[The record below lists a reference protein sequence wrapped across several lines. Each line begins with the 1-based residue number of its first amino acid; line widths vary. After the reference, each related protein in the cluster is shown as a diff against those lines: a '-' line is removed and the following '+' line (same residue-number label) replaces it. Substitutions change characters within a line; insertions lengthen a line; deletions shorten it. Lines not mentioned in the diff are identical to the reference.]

1 MRNLVWIALA
11 SFRETVRDKILYTLL
26 FFIFLM
32 FGFSMLLGSWS
43 IFAYEKVIK
52 DFSLGAMSIGALLMA
67 IFIGVGLIQKELQR
81 KTVYALLAKPV
92 ARWQFLVGKYLG
104 LVMVLCV
111 NLLAMMAGLYLILLL
126 AGAHLDPRL
135 WWTALG
141 AFWEMAVITA
151 AALLFSSFSTPIVSS
166 LFTLG
171 IYIAG
176 HLSGDLVGY
185 MSTMARNAARIPGA
199 SLAPEWLTPVIR
211 VAQRIIP
218 DLELFNVRGLVVHG
232 QPLPELW
239 ALSASLHGLGWC
251 VVFLTIAS
259 IWFSRRDFV

>member
-1 MRNLVWIALA
+1 MRNLVWIAVA

-67 IFIGVGLIQKELQR
+67 IFIGVGLIQKEIQR
-81 KTVYALLAKPV
+81 TTVYALVAKPV

-111 NLLAMMAGLYLILLL
+111 NLLAMMAGLYLILILSKCS
-126 AGAHLDPRL
+126 LDPRL
-135 WWTALG
+135 WWAALG

-171 IYIAG
+171 LYVAG

-185 MSTMARNAARIPGA
+185 MDTMARNAKRIPGA
-199 SLAPEWLTPVIR
+199 TPAPPWLAPLAKAV
-211 VAQRIIP
+211 QKLIP

-232 QPLPELW
+232 LPLPEHW
-239 ALSASLHGLGWC
+239 ALAASLHGLGWC
-251 VVFLTIAS
+251 VIYLAIAS
-259 IWFSRRDFV
+259 AWFSRRDFV

>member
-67 IFIGVGLIQKELQR
+67 IFIGVGLIQKEIQR

-92 ARWQFLVGKYLG
+92 SRWQFLVGKYLG
-104 LVMVLCV
+104 LVLVLCV
-111 NLLAMMAGLYLILLL
+111 NLLAMMAGLYLILFF
-126 AGAHLDPRL
+126 ADAQLDPRL
-135 WWTALG
+135 WWTAVG

-151 AALLFSSFSTPIVSS
+151 AALLFSSFSTPIISS

-171 IYIAG
+171 LYIAG

-185 MSTMARNAARIPGA
+185 LDTMGRNAARIPG
-199 SLAPEWLTPVIR
+199 SSQAPEWLAPLARTV
-211 VAQRIIP
+211 QRIIP
-218 DLELFNVRGLVVHG
+218 DLEIFNVRALVVHG
-232 QPLPELW
+232 LPLPEHW
-239 ALSASLHGLGWC
+239 ALAASLHGLGWC
-251 VVFLTIAS
+251 ILFLTIAS
-259 IWFSRRDFV
+259 VWFSRRDFV